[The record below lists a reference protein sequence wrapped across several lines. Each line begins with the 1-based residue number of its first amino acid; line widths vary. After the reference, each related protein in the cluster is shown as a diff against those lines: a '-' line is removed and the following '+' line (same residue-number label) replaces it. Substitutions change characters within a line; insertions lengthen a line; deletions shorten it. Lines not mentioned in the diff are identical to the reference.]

1 VHNPKGTP
9 LWTQAYLSSSSCSSP
24 PCRSTSSPNL
34 IGVKK
39 RVGLVAGYDPSRVAD
54 PDGLANWVGLILF
67 LIGIAIVLM
76 GLGVCLFIEKTLTLI
91 LIGVALI
98 TTLVIALIVGIHKY
112 VA

>member
-1 VHNPKGTP
+1 MDPGVFIFLVMLLSALP
-9 LWTQAYLSSSSCSSP
+9 LYVLAY
-24 PCRSTSSPNL
+24 L

-98 TTLVIALIVGIHKY
+98 TTLVIALIVGTQKY

>member
-1 VHNPKGTP
+1 MDPGVFIFLVMLLSALP
-9 LWTQAYLSSSSCSSP
+9 LYVLTY
-24 PCRSTSSPNL
+24 L

-98 TTLVIALIVGIHKY
+98 TTLVIALIVGIQKY

>member
-1 VHNPKGTP
+1 MDPGVFIFLGMLLSALP
-9 LWTQAYLSSSSCSSP
+9 LYVLAY
-24 PCRSTSSPNL
+24 L

-98 TTLVIALIVGIHKY
+98 TTLVIALIVGIQKY

>member
-1 VHNPKGTP
+1 MDPGVFIFLVMLLSALP
-9 LWTQAYLSSSSCSSP
+9 LYVLAY
-24 PCRSTSSPNL
+24 L

-98 TTLVIALIVGIHKY
+98 TTQVIALIVGIQKY